1 MPAHR
6 HVHHTP
12 PVITDDE
19 LALARWDD
27 DGAPAVPTTPAAEA
41 REAEW
46 LRISAELTGRLPAL
60 ADRDDVIVTCEKVT
74 RSGAPAAF
82 FPTLGQVEVART
94 VFAPHPP
101 ATLCPAAFGDED
113 RYPTAWGALVHE
125 AAHAAH
131 SAWLTP
137 PAQQGTAAAAAA
149 EMLEESRVERAHTAR
164 RPGDR
169 PYLRKV
175 ACDLIL
181 DEIGTR
187 PPDTGWSA
195 AFAAG
200 LVLAR
205 RDAGILEPAETAH
218 VEQAVTGIL
227 GAPTLATLAGI
238 WTAAH
243 QVADDDAATML
254 DLGRAWCDAL
264 GAPPTGPEPRHDD
277 TEDGEHVGPGGLAA
291 AIGQLA
297 ANVTATEQARAA
309 AEHAAAQAEADAA
322 QARIDARRG
331 QAARA
336 RKAADLAKQV
346 FAPGAG
352 TIDPKRPR
360 GSAQRILGS
369 PVTGTRAP
377 TGAEKAAAGRLARG
391 LRRAA
396 YRERVETTTTSAT
409 PPGRLDMRAA
419 LARDAQRAAGATP
432 TALPWRATQRRATPA
447 PPLRVGIAVDVSGSM
462 HAATAPVASAAWILA
477 RAAAL
482 TDPASRTATVA
493 YDEHLTAVT
502 RPGRAPHQVT
512 AFAAEGG
519 GHALAAAIDA
529 LDAALELTSPGAGR
543 LLVIASDGVY
553 DRRETRAAATR
564 VAVLAATGCPVL
576 HLHFGGTWGPHP
588 IPGAHLIEL
597 TDPAAAADAIAQA
610 AVAQVA
616 ATR

>member
-6 HVHHTP
+6 HVHPAP
-12 PVITDDE
+12 PALTDDE

-27 DGAPAVPTTPAAEA
+27 DGGPAAPPAPAAEA

-60 ADRDDVIVTCEKVT
+60 ADRDDVLVTCEQIT

-101 ATLCPAAFGDED
+101 HGIRPAVFGDED

-131 SAWLTP
+131 SRWTAP
-137 PAQQGTAAAAAA
+137 DAQEGTAAASAA

-169 PYLRKV
+169 PYLRRTV
-175 ACDLIL
+175 HDLIL
-181 DEIGTR
+181 DDLGTR
-187 PPDTGWSA
+187 PPDTPWA
-195 AFAAG
+195 TAFAAG
-200 LVLAR
+200 LILAR
-205 RDAGILEPAETAH
+205 RDAGILEAAESAP

-227 GAPTLATLAGI
+227 GTPTLAALAGI
-238 WTAAH
+238 WAAAH
-243 QVADDDAATML
+243 QVADDDAEAML
-254 DLGRAWCDAL
+254 DLGRAWCDAV
-264 GAPPTGPEPRHDD
+264 GTPPAGPEPRLDD
-277 TEDGEHVGPGGLAA
+277 TAGTGPGGGLAA

-297 ANVTATEQARAA
+297 ANIAATEHA
-309 AEHAAAQAEADAA
+309 HAAAAHAAATAEADAA
-322 QARIDARRG
+322 QARIDARKD

-346 FAPGAG
+346 FAPNAG
-352 TIDPKRPR
+352 TVDPQRPR
-360 GSAQRILGS
+360 RRAPRLLDS

-377 TGAEKAAAGRLARG
+377 TPAEKAAAGRLARG
-391 LRRAA
+391 LRNAA
-396 YRERVETTTTSAT
+396 YRERVETVSTSAT

-432 TALPWRATQRRATPA
+432 TALPWRATQRRATPT

-462 HAATAPVASAAWILA
+462 YEAAAPVASAAWILA
-477 RAAAL
+477 KAAAL

-493 YDEHLTAVT
+493 YDRHLTAVT

-512 AFAAEGG
+512 VFRADGG

-529 LDAALELTSPGAGR
+529 LDAALDLTQPGAGR

-553 DRRETRAAATR
+553 DRPETRAAATR
-564 VAVLAATGCPVL
+564 IAHLATTGCAVL
-576 HLHFGGTWGPHP
+576 HLHFDGTWGPHP
-588 IPGAHLIEL
+588 IPGAPLLEL
-597 TDPAAAADAIAQA
+597 ADPATAADAIAKA

-616 ATR
+616 TAH